1 LKVRSLLSGTK
12 ARGIRMVRKKFRTTI
27 SSPRSSTGVSA
38 ALIALRQPTVRNAA
52 EIGERLRS
60 RVETEAPARTIR

>member
-1 LKVRSLLSGTK
+1 
-12 ARGIRMVRKKFRTTI
+12 MVRKKFTTTI
-27 SSPRSSTGVSA
+27 SSPRSSTRVSA

-52 EIGERLRS
+52 ETRERLLS